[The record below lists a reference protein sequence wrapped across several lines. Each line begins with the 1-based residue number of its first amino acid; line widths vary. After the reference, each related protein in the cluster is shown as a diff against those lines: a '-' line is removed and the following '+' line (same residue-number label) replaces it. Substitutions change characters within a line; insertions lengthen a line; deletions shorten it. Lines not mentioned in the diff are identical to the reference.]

1 MNARRRAPGCTPGK
15 RQGGGLERSAR
26 SCFEVVF
33 SADFLAEQRRVCSCA
48 EVIGSV
54 AKWLCCPLREA
65 TSAALP
71 YTRRAG
77 FLVVPESTRPVQPRS
92 TQPPAPQP
100 PKGTLLQQQ
109 YYCGA
114 PHSRKRA
121 MQQISCCRKQFARG
135 ATSSTCNIG
144 AKQRTSVIEQCSKTI
159 VGSDWPEMPLRHA
172 SNPCDPFSLCASAN
186 CCVPGP
192 P

>member
-1 MNARRRAPGCTPGK
+1 MR
-15 RQGGGLERSAR
+15 
-26 SCFEVVF
+26 
-33 SADFLAEQRRVCSCA
+33 
-48 EVIGSV
+48 
-54 AKWLCCPLREA
+54 
-65 TSAALP
+65 
-71 YTRRAG
+71 
-77 FLVVPESTRPVQPRS
+77 FLVNSPEGSRPIAGDRPVGKAPPRGRRLATAVS
-92 TQPPAPQP
+92 SGPGRLQREELIRPPHGEAAPLPPPPPAP

-121 MQQISCCRKQFARG
+121 MQQNSCCRKQFARG